1 VSSTLQILPRL
12 KSSCQLESSS
22 PLVQSWPCWRSA
34 WVSGSPGLVACLTCH
49 RRVALGS
56 LVVSVRLKVL
66 LDCRRSHR
74 DWHRLLQLLDVLR
87 SGGVWPI
94 KECRSLTRFCHLSRD
109 RRSWA
114 GCIRSSALAGV
125 STVGLSIGLV
135 EVILCLAVLAG
146 VCDGDHHRMLQHR
159 RGGEAKVTQ
168 SGKRI
173 ENWPLNCNS
182 ISLALGAVSFKRGT
196 CARSGQVPVPMFARV
211 SQSASECPERGR
223 MPSRLAIKLKKGIF
237 GNLIETNSW
246 ILAIPCTLKKP

>member
-1 VSSTLQILPRL
+1 
-12 KSSCQLESSS
+12 
-22 PLVQSWPCWRSA
+22 
-34 WVSGSPGLVACLTCH
+34 
-49 RRVALGS
+49 
-56 LVVSVRLKVL
+56 
-66 LDCRRSHR
+66 
-74 DWHRLLQLLDVLR
+74 
-87 SGGVWPI
+87 
-94 KECRSLTRFCHLSRD
+94 LTRFCHLSRD

-146 VCDGDHHRMLQHR
+146 VCDGYHHRMLQHR

-196 CARSGQVPVPMFARV
+196 CARSRSGASADVCAR
-211 SQSASECPERGR
+211 QPIYFRIPRARADAESARNQT
-223 MPSRLAIKLKKGIF
+223 KKRYF
-237 GNLIETNSW
+237 RQFD
-246 ILAIPCTLKKP
+246 